1 MVTLRH
7 IGMRKV
13 VVREAVR
20 EGRLVSEWCQR
31 VSAIGRSGVPN
42 VECRR
47 NHRGKGLVEI
57 LTSGS
62 MNHVRFTVSD
72 IPHAESFYDPLLGY
86 MGYELA

>member
-1 MVTLRH
+1 MATLRH

-31 VSAIGRSGVPN
+31 VSAIGGAGAPN

-47 NHRGKGLVEI
+47 NHRGKGLVVI
-57 LTSGS
+57 LTSGL
-62 MNHVRFTVSD
+62 RG
-72 IPHAESFYDPLLGY
+72 IQL
-86 MGYELA
+86 